1 MTEGR
6 GSASR
11 LWLSVLVTCGGCEP
25 VSGGI
30 AGAAATGSVSATPL
44 PTTTLSSLMLPHQ
57 GQARGFAACCAPRRC
72 AYHSAA
78 CTTPMVN
85 ASQIALAM

>member
-11 LWLSVLVTCGGCEP
+11 LWPTALVTCGGCGP
-25 VSGGI
+25 VSGEI
-30 AGAAATGSVSATPL
+30 SGAAATSSLSATLL
-44 PTTTLSSLMLPHQ
+44 PTTALSSLMHPHQ

-85 ASQIALAM
+85 ASQIAPAM